1 MKKNHTTFLTCR
13 HKQRSKGKETTQTV
27 SNSSWLHTG
36 RYACTHTE
44 GKGKMLR
51 TQRQREGYCIT
62 QNEAKSCRRR
72 EKATSLLQ
80 DPEGAQTWGNDTQGD
95 TFHHTG
101 WPNTD
106 KVIFKL
112 SPQICVPSDS
122 ADTPCY
128 SHGVE
133 NKTRRRLMCLW
144 VCVCVCACVR
154 YLSAF
159 IPIMF
164 GTMWPVECH
173 LLTPLV
179 LLDRAVK

>member
-1 MKKNHTTFLTCR
+1 M
-13 HKQRSKGKETTQTV
+13 
-27 SNSSWLHTG
+27 SNSS
-36 RYACTHTE
+36 RFDVSTHTHARRV
-44 GKGKMLR
+44 KGKVR
-51 TQRQREGYCIT
+51 CCTQKQREGYCIT

-95 TFHHTG
+95 TFHHAG

-112 SPQICVPSDS
+112 SPQICLSSDS

-133 NKTRRRLMCLW
+133 NKTRRRLMCLR
-144 VCVCVCACVR
+144 VCVFVCAR
-154 YLSAF
+154 ALYLSAF

-173 LLTPLV
+173 
-179 LLDRAVK
+179 RANSFSSAWSGR